1 MSMPGTAS
9 FSPRQRVLPCDSCT
23 APITV
28 PIEGGEAHCP
38 RCRTA
43 LLAPPRPDTTV
54 PRSSSGDE
62 AQRRERLRAQDGRPT
77 LPPVG
82 LEQMV
87 SGGGVPAHKI
97 QEATLIWAAT
107 RKQLA
112 SQPADVAAAERLV
125 WLTAVL
131 VNTLLASNDEA
142 GIRALAEGALEV
154 LMLPRHRQ
162 TMRTRLSRMAARAG
176 DVDGAQKWLAGCDP
190 ASEDLEMDSAYRL
203 SQAFVD
209 TAQRNPDGVLAAL
222 GDSEQDVP
230 IEDTMDALAAVLRA
244 NAWEQRGDVP
254 RAKQLL
260 ARFMTSGGGLSNAV
274 ESIVAALPPQW
285 QVCAQSMQSAR
296 SVVREQVGAR
306 AAGGT
311 GGEMIGLVIMVAGCV
326 PLLMLGVFAYQD
338 QFQLPMLTM
347 LLFPLLFGSWACACS
362 AARAAPARSPA
373 TGCTGAGAS
382 SAPPPPA
389 RASTASRSC
398 ASTWSWRS
406 RAIRGGRPAASGCSA
421 WGRPRCSSAARS
433 AFCGIRSTRTRSSWR
448 CDASAARLR
457 GATARGAADGRR
469 PASGGGRTPRESSAR
484 HRPSPFR

>member
-1 MSMPGTAS
+1 M
-9 FSPRQRVLPCDSCT
+9 LPCDSCT

-77 LPPVG
+77 LPPAG

-125 WLTAVL
+125 WLTTVL

-347 LLFPLLFGSWACACS
+347 LLFPLLFGSWGLRMFRG
-362 AARAAPARSPA
+362 ARRAREIARDGLHGRGRILGASA
-373 TGCTGAGAS
+373 TGTRINGVPVMRLDVELEVEGHPRRKAS
-382 SAPPPPA
+382 SKRLLGMGQAQMLV
-389 RASTASRSC
+389 
-398 ASTWSWRS
+398 
-406 RAIRGGRPAASGCSA
+406 GREVGVLWHPKY
-421 WGRPRCSSAARS
+421 P
-433 AFCGIRSTRTRSSWR
+433 
-448 CDASAARLR
+448 DEVVL
-457 GATARGAADGRR
+457 
-469 PASGGGRTPRESSAR
+469 EM
-484 HRPSPFR
+484 